1 MDILERIHK
10 LYPSLTRKQK
20 GIADYLLDNP
30 EDICYITLA
39 QLSQQTGASELTI
52 LRFCQKMGCESFL
65 KLKDN
70 FREYTQWM
78 VKHLSSSAYFVPEV
92 DSKNITGKQELLK
105 AICTEEASA
114 AVEFFSTVDL
124 ESIISAVQ
132 MIRKSRHILVMAHD
146 ISKIPGE
153 FLVFRLRLL
162 YFDAEL
168 IDLADLTETQ
178 SRLQDLE
185 EGDLVVF
192 FAFPKYYYPL
202 ASIARKVIEKG
213 IPILGIT
220 NNPSS
225 PIAEYSSQL
234 LLCQTS
240 TRVFYNTLTLPMAM
254 LNLLASYLVIDTVPD
269 SDREEFMD
277 TLSS

>member
-254 LNLLASYLVIDTVPD
+254 INLLASYLVIDTVPD

>member
-1 MDILERIHK
+1 
-10 LYPSLTRKQK
+10 
-20 GIADYLLDNP
+20 
-30 EDICYITLA
+30 
-39 QLSQQTGASELTI
+39 
-52 LRFCQKMGCESFL
+52 
-65 KLKDN
+65 
-70 FREYTQWM
+70 
-78 VKHLSSSAYFVPEV
+78 
-92 DSKNITGKQELLK
+92 
-105 AICTEEASA
+105 
-114 AVEFFSTVDL
+114 
-124 ESIISAVQ
+124 
-132 MIRKSRHILVMAHD
+132 MAHD

>member
-65 KLKDN
+65 KLKDS